1 MCQIGKFVKLGTALR
16 TPVQETNAAGWND
29 SVCHGMTQFAWENG
43 KCMAWDVTCVDT
55 LAKSHEKKT
64 SKLAGSAAEHAE
76 QLKNEKCAHLTHQFD
91 FYPIGFETFGS
102 WGPSAMDIL
111 DQIGKRIKEHTGDS
125 RAMDFLRQ
133 KISVEIQRGNAVS
146 VLGTVE
152 QMTNFDGPF
161 FLLSLRNFDLP
172 RPF

>member
-1 MCQIGKFVKLGTALR
+1 
-16 TPVQETNAAGWND
+16 
-29 SVCHGMTQFAWENG
+29 
-43 KCMAWDVTCVDT
+43 MAWDVTCVDT

-64 SKLAGSAAEHAE
+64 SKAER
-76 QLKNEKCAHLTHQFD
+76 LKNEKYSHLAHQFD
-91 FYPIGFETFGS
+91 FYPIGFQTFGS

-133 KISVEIQRGNAVS
+133 KISIEIQRGNAVF

-152 QMTNFDGPF
+152 QRANFDSHF
-161 FLLSLRNFDLP
+161 FF
-172 RPF
+172 